1 MPVCLNG
8 IHDQINSNKGLL
20 KMVNGET
27 GKENEMRI
35 LKRRRE
41 RKKERAEELLTF
53 EGEDKVAMADF
64 NERVR
69 KRELYI

>member
-1 MPVCLNG
+1 
-8 IHDQINSNKGLL
+8 
-20 KMVNGET
+20 MVNGET

-69 KRELYI
+69 KRELYISRPDSKVTLCIA